1 VGILLKVSSND
12 RIVSVIDEEL
22 DITELFRDSICGN
35 IDGISVVTF
44 NDPVLALEHF
54 TENIQDYT
62 LVISDFKILRM
73 PSLNGLE
80 PLKSIKSSSPNERTI
95 LMSAYNFELDE

>member
-1 VGILLKVSSND
+1 MVAILLKVSTND
-12 RIVSVIDEEL
+12 RIVSVIDDEL
-22 DITELFRDSICGN
+22 DITELFRDAICGN

-54 TENIQDYT
+54 TENKQDYT
-62 LVISDFKILRM
+62 LVISDLRM

-80 PLKSIKSSSPNERTI
+80 LLKRIKSES
-95 LMSAYNFELDE
+95 